1 MRFKQVRPGGSA
13 PSRSELGSERSA
25 LGGGPGGRA
34 PWSYLLAA
42 LMMPLALA
50 SCAPPPPPPAVLT
63 LNIVG
68 SAGQNPDPSGQGNTV
83 AVQLYQLTST
93 GKFLSTDYYSL
104 TGQEAATLGQDE
116 MGSSQQFLVT
126 PGQKLTETEPLK
138 PTVSSIG
145 IAVLFRDINK
155 STWRLTAPVAASGP
169 SVVTL
174 QIKGLT
180 ASIGN

>member
-1 MRFKQVRPGGSA
+1 
-13 PSRSELGSERSA
+13 L
-25 LGGGPGGRA
+25 
-34 PWSYLLAA
+34 SYLLAA
-42 LMMPLALA
+42 LVLPLALA
-50 SCAPPPPPPAVLT
+50 SCAPPPPPPPAVLT

-68 SAGQNPDPSGQGNTV
+68 SAAQNPDPSGQGNTV
-83 AVQLYQLTST
+83 AVQLYQLAST

-155 STWRLTAPVAASGP
+155 STWRLTAPVASSGP
-169 SVVTL
+169 TVVTL